1 MVEKAVNPMKTNEL
15 TRWANA
21 GLFPSDSAMRDH
33 LLIGLL
39 QEGADLPPDYPER
52 LEQAEIHFPGNWFGL
67 IELKVIAV
75 DAYAYIRGLGHTA
88 YSDAHLAVNISELL
102 QQRLANRP
110 ELFVFKIQS
119 EIMCI
124 LCGKTQ
130 EEAVNRQRSACQQM
144 IALEQ
149 EIDGIRLLAACSDV
163 LEGYEGLK
171 EEKQQV
177 RQIFEYRALHPGLPR
192 TMTYGEM
199 LTQIGHQ
206 ADRVEIEKE
215 HAVMTS
221 FKTGHYRQAM
231 ELFGALFDDAYLS
244 FADPLIL
251 LKHKCAQYI
260 YGLVAA
266 AQEMC
271 RDPLTPELDRLQ
283 PELRLM
289 SATNYAEVRAQM
301 EHILARLNDLV
312 LARQKDASGAE
323 WIAAVKDY
331 IRENYTDP
339 DLNVNKLADV
349 FQRNPSYLSR
359 RFLRMTGQSILDYIH
374 RYRIQEAKIRIGQGT
389 SLASVAEQVGY
400 SNALT
405 MSRAF
410 KKYEGTTPGK
420 LKNG

>member
-1 MVEKAVNPMKTNEL
+1 MVEKAVIPLKTDEL
-15 TRWANA
+15 TRWADA
-21 GLFPSDSAMRDH
+21 GLFPSAGAMRDH

-39 QEGADLPPDYPER
+39 QEGAEIPPDYPER
-52 LEQAEIHFPGNWFGL
+52 LEQAEISFPGSWFGL

-75 DAYAYIRGLGHTA
+75 DPYAYIRGLGHTA

-102 QQRLANRP
+102 QRRLSGCRS
-110 ELFVFKIQS
+110 LYVFKIQS

-124 LCGKTQ
+124 LCGETREDAARLQ
-130 EEAVNRQRSACQQM
+130 HSVCEQM
-144 IALEQ
+144 LALEQ

-163 LEGYEGLK
+163 LEGYDGLK

-192 TMTYGEM
+192 TVSFQEM
-199 LTQIGHQ
+199 LGQLGHGE
-206 ADRVEIEKE
+206 DRTVIEKE
-215 HAVMTS
+215 HAVMS
-221 FKTGHYRQAM
+221 AFKTGHYRQSL
-231 ELFGALFDDAYLS
+231 ELLGALFDEEYLS
-244 FADPLIL
+244 FSDPLIL

-260 YGLVAA
+260 FGLVSAA
-266 AQEMC
+266 REMC
-271 RDPLTPELDRLQ
+271 RDPLTAELDRLQ
-283 PELRLM
+283 PERRLM
-289 SATNYAEVRAQM
+289 AATNYAEVRAQM
-301 EHILARLNDLV
+301 EHIFGQLNDLT
-312 LARQKDASGAE
+312 LSRQKDEAGAE
-323 WIAAVKDY
+323 WIASVKDF

-349 FQRNPSYLSR
+349 FGRNPSYLSR
-359 RFLRMTGQSILDYIH
+359 RFLRVTGQSILDYIH
-374 RYRIQEAKIRIGQGT
+374 RYRIQEAKIRIGQGA
-389 SLASVAEQVGY
+389 SLAAVAEQVGY